1 MKTNL
6 IVFDNSSKTGLTV
19 ISCLNL
25 CALLGISQKY
35 NQFWCHFSRYLHPGP
50 TMPPLILKQLV
61 TTSRTST
68 SGWQAV
74 TSTLRTWSVNRTTSS
89 ARTSSE
95 GWRSDGGVERQCS
108 DGGQRWGGLNGIYWA
123 GFRGHAEQ
131 NRQRNDVVN
140 LFQPAL
146 SFPECSLLIVSTPL
160 RCLCSDTITAHRH
173 TNALTLTF
181 HNSALQSGL
190 TPTCY
195 FRFLHKQYA
204 SFAQNILLK
213 WNTCLFVL
221 WVSSLTEAHTCE
233 RFLEY
238 WRRFK
243 TFSHPLS
250 WCFPNSPQTVR

>member
-1 MKTNL
+1 MKTIL
-6 IVFDNSSKTGLTV
+6 IVNNNNTSFTV
-19 ISCLNL
+19 I
-25 CALLGISQKY
+25 LLFRNITS
-35 NQFWCHFSRYLHPGP
+35 FDVIFPRYLHHGP
-50 TMPPLILKQLV
+50 TTRPLISKQLV

-68 SGWQAV
+68 SAWQAV

-89 ARTSSE
+89 ERTSSE
-95 GWRSDGGVERQCS
+95 GWRSDGGVERQWS
-108 DGGQRWGGLNGIYWA
+108 DGGQRWGGLNGIYCA
-123 GFRGHAEQ
+123 GFRSHTEQ
-131 NRQRNDVVN
+131 NRQCDNVVN

-160 RCLCSDTITAHRH
+160 RCLCSDTYSSAHRH
-173 TNALTLTF
+173 TNALSLTF

-190 TPTCY
+190 TPPCY
-195 FRFLHKQYA
+195 FRFLHKRYA

-221 WVSSLTEAHTCE
+221 WISSLTEAHTCE

-243 TFSHPLS
+243 NNFSSTFVKYPQLS
-250 WCFPNSPQTVR
+250 SDC